1 MEYHFYISVINNSPL
16 LSLHY
21 SQEKFG
27 VALQKSRGMKIIDF
41 SIIFIILSAVV
52 FATEARLLEA
62 KFLMNN
68 VKAGAI
74 RGKKHENTKDNSF
87 GVIKDSGPSPGE
99 GNDSADAKTF
109 GGVKVS
115 GPSPGAGH

>member
-1 MEYHFYISVINNSPL
+1 
-16 LSLHY
+16 
-21 SQEKFG
+21 
-27 VALQKSRGMKIIDF
+27 MKIIDL

-52 FATEARLLEA
+52 FATEARLHEA

-68 VKAGAI
+68 VKAGPI
-74 RGKKHENTKDNSF
+74 RGKKQENTKDNSF